1 MSTVRKV
8 IITTVVVV
16 VVGLGGW
23 WLIASMSGNMN
34 NNGSSNGTTNGQ
46 DQAADEDVEVAATII
61 YTDEGFTPVTITV
74 KVGDTIKIVNNAENV
89 MYFASD
95 EHPTHLNN
103 SELNIGDIEPGS
115 SATVTVASQGT
126 WGYHDHY
133 NASAGG
139 EIIVE

>member
-23 WLIASMSGNMN
+23 WLIASMSANDMN
-34 NNGSSNGTTNGQ
+34 DSSNDTTNGQ
-46 DQAADEDVEVAATII
+46 NQAADEDVEVAATIT
-61 YTDEGFTPVTITV
+61 YTNEGFTPATITV

>member
-23 WLIASMSGNMN
+23 WLIASMSANDMN
-34 NNGSSNGTTNGQ
+34 DSSNDTTNGQ
-46 DQAADEDVEVAATII
+46 NQAVDEDVEVAATIT
-61 YTDEGFTPVTITV
+61 YTNEGFTPATITV